1 MSFVTW
7 IYIVIEV
14 LSALGLIFLILMH
27 SGKGGGLSD
36 MFGGS
41 VGAAAQGST
50 VVERNLDRIT
60 VTVAII
66 FTFATLTL
74 GPTPAVTHR
83 GRWPG
88 CVLALAF
95 LAAGCGG
102 AASSSQTT
110 RHLRRRHRWLHL
122 LRDDAAADRVQP
134 EHTGG

>member
-1 MSFVTW
+1 MSLATW
-7 IYIVIEV
+7 IYIVVEV

-36 MFGGS
+36 MFGGT

-74 GPTPAVTHR
+74 D
-83 GRWPG
+83 
-88 CVLALAF
+88 
-95 LAAGCGG
+95 
-102 AASSSQTT
+102 
-110 RHLRRRHRWLHL
+110 LRL
-122 LRDDAAADRVQP
+122 Q
-134 EHTGG
+134 

>member
-1 MSFVTW
+1 VVLTA

-14 LSALGLIFLILMH
+14 ASALTMVFLILMH

-66 FTFATLTL
+66 FAFTSLTL
-74 GPTPAVTHR
+74 
-83 GRWPG
+83 
-88 CVLALAF
+88 
-95 LAAGCGG
+95 
-102 AASSSQTT
+102 S
-110 RHLRRRHRWLHL
+110 LRL
-122 LRDDAAADRVQP
+122 Q
-134 EHTGG
+134 